1 MNIDPSIIAKLI
13 TEDPNHFNEAFA
25 KHLLNE
31 ILDPNVTDLGDIEVS
46 VSDSGSRTTYN
57 FSDPRHDSDYIVEFN
72 TKRYYNHHD
81 VNGLDNAW
89 TVDIVLKI
97 DDYNRFAATGKGNF
111 AFVYSRLMTC
121 VVDYFHTRGN
131 DQEFVHFSGYS
142 TDMDSVYNKIID
154 RLAKKYPDRVY
165 YPYRD
170 GMYISKSTIDN
181 IDDDDAKMQILQSI
195 DNQTKML
202 KSKIASYKS
211 AKRQGTRDRRNQSAA
226 PRSNAI
232 DALSRW
238 EYDSS
243 IQVNSDDDS
252 GFTCPISGEPLSMYD
267 IQNPIYHPETGE
279 ELETDEEFEAARE
292 WYAAGGSG
300 GYQQRRPQQS
310 SDDNSDDYDPE
321 YSGFS
326 CPISGEPLSM
336 DEIENPLYHPVTGA
350 ELETDEEVEAA
361 RQWYR
366 QNRTQQS

>member
-1 MNIDPSIIAKLI
+1 MNIDPRVIAKLI

-57 FSDPRHDSDYIVEFN
+57 FSDPRHDSDYIVEFS
-72 TKRYYNHHD
+72 TKRYNNLYD
-81 VNGLDNAW
+81 VNGLDNAMA
-89 TVDIVLKI
+89 VDIVLKI

-170 GMYISKSTIDN
+170 GMYISKSTIEN
-181 IDDDDAKMQILQSI
+181 IEDDDAKMQILQSI

-211 AKRQGTRDRRNQSAA
+211 AKRQGRDRRNQPAA
-226 PRSNAI
+226 PRW
-232 DALSRW
+232 D
-238 EYDSS
+238 YDSDVS
-243 IQVNSDDDS
+243 SDDNS
-252 GFTCPISGEPLSMYD
+252 GFIDPVTGEPLSMHD
-267 IQNPIYHPETGE
+267 IQNPLYHPETGV
-279 ELETDEEFEAARE
+279 ELETNEEFEAARE
-292 WYAAGGSG
+292 WYQHNRPQHNRP
-300 GYQQRRPQQS
+300 QQRRPQQS
-310 SDDNSDDYDPE
+310 SDDNSDDYNDPE
-321 YSGFS
+321 YSGFT
-326 CPISGEPLSM
+326 CPITGEPMSVS
-336 DEIENPLYHPVTGA
+336 EIENPLYHPVTGA
-350 ELETDEEVEAA
+350 ELETAEEVEAA
-361 RQWYR
+361 RQWYQQR
-366 QNRTQQS
+366 RPQQS